1 MVAHVPVAVPA
12 AERSEWISVC
22 ERISDLLASTAAF
35 VCAVVSV
42 VLAIAVVLR
51 VVVVVAG

>member
-12 AERSEWISVC
+12 AERSEWISVR